1 MRSVDAFGEAVDDEI
16 LFDYAAKEGLVF
28 VTCDEKIH
36 TIAHARLKDGE
47 AFRMVFWP
55 QEHHARMSDGDFVRA
70 LEELSRK
77 PDTFAY
83 SIEYIK
89 PKR

>member
-1 MRSVDAFGEAVDDEI
+1 
-16 LFDYAAKEGLVF
+16 
-28 VTCDEKIH
+28 
-36 TIAHARLKDGE
+36 
-47 AFRMVFWP
+47 
-55 QEHHARMSDGDFVRA
+55 MSDGDFVRA